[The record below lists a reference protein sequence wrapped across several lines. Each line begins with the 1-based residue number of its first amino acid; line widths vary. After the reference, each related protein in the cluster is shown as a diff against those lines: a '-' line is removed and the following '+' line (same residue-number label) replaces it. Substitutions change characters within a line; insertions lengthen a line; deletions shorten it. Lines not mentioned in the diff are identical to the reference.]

1 MNVVSYFYFYKVVKG
16 VKGSYRFARPSG
28 RELKPNALLVY
39 SIVEAIGF
47 NSLGSK
53 NR

>member
-1 MNVVSYFYFYKVVKG
+1 MNVVSYFFKGVKG
-16 VKGSYRFARPSG
+16 VKRSYRFARPSDK
-28 RELKPNALLVY
+28 ELKPNVLLLY
-39 SIVEAIGF
+39 SIVKAIGF